1 MRTTIVILERSV
13 VFCLDMMYKKQ
24 HQCLVKSLHYAKLH
38 KVNILALYNKV
49 MLLEDATHF
58 LEPQS
63 LSNVKQCQA
72 WYDTDPGFQTYFGLI
87 MIDIIKN

>member
-38 KVNILALYNKV
+38 KVNILTLY
-49 MLLEDATHF
+49 MLRATGGCNTFFGATELE
-58 LEPQS
+58 
-63 LSNVKQCQA
+63 QCQA
-72 WYDTDPGFQTYFGLI
+72 MSSFI
-87 MIDIIKN
+87 